1 LKPTRYIESQLA
13 VKPWFAGEQLSMADI
28 QMSFP
33 IFALLARGG
42 IADLPHT
49 QSWKKRVEMRPAW
62 QRAIEQGGPGSPRY
76 VILIAKCCKVAQ
88 DDNVCASVWLILR
101 RHKRKLAKSGKV
113 QLKSGI

>member
-1 LKPTRYIESQLA
+1 MLGQGIQKAWLNKQIETHARFIESQLA

-33 IFALLARGG
+33 IFALLSRGG

-62 QRAIEQGGPGSPRY
+62 QRAIEQGGPLISPVRN
-76 VILIAKCCKVAQ
+76 IDPEMLQ
-88 DDNVCASVWLILR
+88 SCAGTITFAHRSVN
-101 RHKRKLAKSGKV
+101 S
-113 QLKSGI
+113 SSS

>member
-1 LKPTRYIESQLA
+1 LKPTRFIESQLA

-49 QSWKKRVEMRPAW
+49 SHGKRELKCAW

-88 DDNVCASVWLILR
+88 GR
-101 RHKRKLAKSGKV
+101 
-113 QLKSGI
+113 